1 MENSCSFLLVK
12 EKTWKLTFNINI
24 ELLQNRSEKQIMPF
38 KTAVNWLFN
47 DMWRYLVIAFLW
59 LKIGVFQETLVRVY
73 CILNFNPILD
83 GPFRS
88 CSWMRGSKRLPLSK
102 ICRAYPTLMKL
113 GTVIPYLKKIQK
125 IHKSHDT
132 PWVLLTSAFFHRKS
146 TIFSI
151 SGNTSI
157 DCILMHIF

>member
-1 MENSCSFLLVK
+1 MISRNLRNHFLILILLNTSLRQCLK
-12 EKTWKLTFNINI
+12 GCNIF
-24 ELLQNRSEKQIMPF
+24 QI
-38 KTAVNWLFN
+38 AC
-47 DMWRYLVIAFLW
+47 R
-59 LKIGVFQETLVRVY
+59 LVR
-73 CILNFNPILD
+73 
-83 GPFRS
+83 FRTLTLF
-88 CSWMRGSKRLPLSK
+88 WMGFFGAAHGWVAGVGWGAKRSPLSK
-102 ICRAYPTLMKL
+102 NCQTYPTLIKL